1 MLAAIS
7 PIAESP
13 ELSERNTSA
22 TPEAVSL
29 VADSTTLQAAQP
41 EAQTLERGV
50 TGKLEYLSLLS
61 STGLELYLA
70 KDATFHR
77 PSWNC
82 WSLDSHHDGQGL
94 HW

>member
-1 MLAAIS
+1 MS
-7 PIAESP
+7 G
-13 ELSERNTSA
+13 RDTSA
-22 TPEAVSL
+22 TPEAISL
-29 VADSTTLQAAQP
+29 VADASTLQAAQP
-41 EAQTLERGV
+41 EAQALERGV
-50 TGKLEYLSLLS
+50 TGRLEYPCLLS

-70 KDATFHR
+70 KDANFHR